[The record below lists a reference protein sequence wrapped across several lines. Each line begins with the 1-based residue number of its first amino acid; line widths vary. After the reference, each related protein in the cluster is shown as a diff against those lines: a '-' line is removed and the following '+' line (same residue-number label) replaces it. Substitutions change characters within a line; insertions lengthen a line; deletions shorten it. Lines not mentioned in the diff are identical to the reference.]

1 MNGFVKSPW
10 TWDKVFETC
19 AKWYYTGMEK
29 LDKNIERNM
38 EEKVNELYALASTEQ
53 DIYMNAE
60 MVATYSKI
68 MKDVSDYEEEMGEIV
83 A

>member
-10 TWDKVFETC
+10 SWDKVFETC
-19 AKWYYTGMEK
+19 AKWYYAGFGE
-29 LDKNIERNM
+29 LDNNIEAGM
-38 EEKVNELYALASTEQ
+38 EEKVNELYSLAATEQ

-60 MVATYSKI
+60 MVGAYSRI
-68 MKDVSDYEEEMGEIV
+68 MKEVKDFEDIMGEIR